1 MMNRGVSFSVASHA
15 AWAPGLDTEAAWQAW
30 ARNPFTIAGQADAAV
45 SAMPAMLR
53 RRAGFVGKMALEVA
67 YRCLDGQTDVP
78 TVFCSRHGECTRSV
92 ELLSDLTQELPL
104 SPTAFSLSVHN
115 AAAGLFSIARHDQGS
130 HSALSAGHS
139 GVEHAVIEACG
150 LLADGAPSVLL
161 VVYDGVL
168 PEVFHAFQDCQEQSF
183 AWAWLMQPTSADSAE
198 TMSLS
203 WAGVDGKGNAVTTAA
218 APDLQQPGGL
228 DVLAFYL
235 RRDPELARTVDARCW
250 RWERHA

>member
-1 MMNRGVSFSVASHA
+1 MKCRGVSFSVATHA
-15 AWAPGLDTEAAWQAW
+15 AWAPGLDTEVAWLAW
-30 ARNPFTIAGQADAAV
+30 ARKPFTIAGQADAEV
-45 SAMPAMLR
+45 SAMASMLR

-67 YRCLDGQTDVP
+67 YRCLDGQTAIP
-78 TVFCSRHGECTRSV
+78 SIFCSRHGECSRSV
-92 ELLSDLTQELPL
+92 ELLSDLAQAQPL

-115 AAAGLFSIARHDQGS
+115 AAAGLFSIARHDCAS
-130 HSALSAGHS
+130 HSALAAGHG

-168 PEVFHAFQDCQEQSF
+168 PEVFRAFQDCQEQSF
-183 AWAWLMQPTSADSAE
+183 AWAWLMRPAAVGAVDTI
-198 TMSLS
+198 SLS
-203 WAGVDGKGNAVTTAA
+203 WGHHETHDFAPTTSL
-218 APDLQQPGGL
+218 APDLLQPGGL

-235 RRDPELARTVDARCW
+235 RRDPELIRTVDSRCW